1 MSSVRPSLA
10 LLRVQDLDRSVRF
23 YRQLGFR
30 ICTYDPEA
38 GVAVVDPV
46 DGHPFTL
53 ALPGVDATP
62 WLHEVFEEL
71 AEGRQLYLG
80 APGGNLEAFVHRL
93 RDQGLPVPPP
103 EQAPDGSLV
112 LGLQD
117 PDGHRL
123 SFWQGPEWT
132 DEELLVIYTS
142 APDRLSQALAGL
154 TGDQLDLARAPGKWT
169 IRQIV
174 HHIADSDASSLIRI
188 LMCLAEPGRPYNN
201 NPYDQD
207 IWVERL
213 DHAHRPIEP
222 SLALI
227 ASIRHHVA
235 ALVRHRP
242 EALDGA
248 VEPTLGAPMTARELI
263 AMLASHA
270 LHHIAQIAETRR
282 VHGLG

>member
-1 MSSVRPSLA
+1 MSSVRPSLH
-10 LLRVQDLDRSVRF
+10 LLRVGDLERSTRF
-23 YRQLGFR
+23 YRELGFAVR
-30 ICTYDPEA
+30 FIDPAA
-38 GVAVVDPV
+38 GVAVIDPA

-62 WLHEVFEEL
+62 WLHGVYEEL
-71 AEGRQLYLG
+71 THGRQLYMG
-80 APGGNLEAFVHRL
+80 APGGDLDAFHGRL
-93 RDQGLPVPPP
+93 VEQGLPVPPP
-103 EQAPDGSLV
+103 EEAPDGGRVLV
-112 LGLQD
+112 IQD

-132 DEELLVIYTS
+132 DQELLEIYTS
-142 APDRLSQALAGL
+142 ASQRLAQALAGL

-174 HHIADSDASSLIRI
+174 HHIADSDASSLVRI

-207 IWVERL
+207 VWVERL
-213 DHAHRPIEP
+213 DHAHRPVEP

-227 ASIRHHVA
+227 AAIRSHVA

-242 EALDGA
+242 AALDGA
-248 VEPTLGAPMTARELI
+248 VAPTLGGSMTARELI

-270 LHHIAQIAETRR
+270 LHHIAQIVETRR